1 MYYIPVTENAWGGFS
16 LKTIRYSKG
25 MDKKNILILCGGNSC
40 RSQMAEGFFKFYG
53 CRKANI
59 YSAGTEKK
67 GINPLAVQTMAEEGI
82 DLRDHTCN
90 HIDEYR
96 DVSFDYVITVC
107 DVDTNCPGLPKGAK
121 HFHYE
126 FPDPATASTT
136 ATEAELQEA
145 FRDVCTQIKTFSQLF
160 VEKHLGC

>member
-1 MYYIPVTENAWGGFS
+1 
-16 LKTIRYSKG
+16 

-59 YSAGTEKK
+59 YSAGTQTK
-67 GINPLAVQTMAEEGI
+67 GIHPMAVQTMAEEGI
-82 DLRDHTCN
+82 DLRGHTCN

-96 DVSFDYVITVC
+96 NVAFDYVITVC
-107 DVDTNCPGLPKGAK
+107 DVDDAKPSLAKGAQ

-126 FPDPATASTT
+126 FPDPFTASTT
-136 ATEAELQEA
+136 ATADELADA
-145 FRDVCTQIKTFSQLF
+145 FRDVCVQIKTFSQLF
-160 VEKHLGC
+160 VKKHLGC